1 MTEFLDIEPTEQI
14 ELLQKIKDSSSFTW
28 LEISKILNVSK
39 GMVSFYKNGF
49 SRIPRKSLEQLVV
62 KTNIEIDL
70 KNFKFRKI
78 FNKQKQ
84 VIKPEISEEFCEF
97 LGILAGDGCLS
108 KN

>member
-62 KTNIEIDL
+62 KTSDVNKVPSIVDAVISSGAL
-70 KNFKFRKI
+70 VSYINF
-78 FNKQKQ
+78 Q
-84 VIKPEISEEFCEF
+84 V
-97 LGILAGDGCLS
+97 LLY
-108 KN
+108 